1 MNPEHQVI
9 VTKEDLILQRLDK
22 LEVKMDLTREE
33 IAALKVKSGI
43 WGAISGLI
51 GSAILFLGWMAS
63 K

>member
-1 MNPEHQVI
+1 M
-9 VTKEDLILQRLDK
+9 QRLDK